1 MSLIYGCNIVSKKMV
16 NIKMRGV
23 RMSYLIVRCELAL
36 DNWKILSRIVLATI
50 TPAGNCFQK
59 TIVRKII

>member
-1 MSLIYGCNIVSKKMV
+1 M